1 MSYTYLI
8 EQKATPNLLV
18 KDVFDGETTI
28 LYLLCYHIQTETK
41 YPFIQFLL
49 NKVPQC
55 SIIDEQFILPFMFNT
70 VNNQNDSLDE
80 LVLNKVKIELANMN
94 FYTNKITNDMYKGII
109 FHKGDAYALVNIT
122 GIDITGS
129 LFSRDI
135 LSWFALP
142 TEIINEKKVC
152 EIKVEQEVV
161 DLFTHLPQLGVL
173 YSQETNN
180 PYMLPDAVY
189 TGSEKQTAAFNSI
202 FGSSKSSAYASCG
215 EYYYFYLS
223 INEAVKEAGWL
234 KHGGTT
240 GVSEDDKRHPYS
252 GRLLVDNDYGRYIS
266 GGINR
271 YALFIEGNMYLEFN
285 EEFSLTDDEIAAKY
299 PEPCIIIGYSSDHKI
314 KPTVLVKEY
323 NSFFPLSYHL
333 LNKSALGDSY
343 KKEQQKIYI
352 S

>member
-161 DLFTHLPQLGVL
+161 LQEVDLMRRHHHPATVRVKYIRALSKKNYP
-173 YSQETNN
+173 
-180 PYMLPDAVY
+180 
-189 TGSEKQTAAFNSI
+189 NS
-202 FGSSKSSAYASCG
+202 
-215 EYYYFYLS
+215 
-223 INEAVKEAGWL
+223 
-234 KHGGTT
+234 
-240 GVSEDDKRHPYS
+240 
-252 GRLLVDNDYGRYIS
+252 RLILMQSV
-266 GGINR
+266 
-271 YALFIEGNMYLEFN
+271 
-285 EEFSLTDDEIAAKY
+285 
-299 PEPCIIIGYSSDHKI
+299 
-314 KPTVLVKEY
+314 
-323 NSFFPLSYHL
+323 FF
-333 LNKSALGDSY
+333 
-343 KKEQQKIYI
+343 
-352 S
+352 

>member
-18 KDVFDGETTI
+18 KDVFDDDTII

-41 YPFIQFLL
+41 YPFIQILL

-55 SIIDEQFILPFMFNT
+55 SLIDEQFILPFMFNISESNT
-70 VNNQNDSLDE
+70 EPLDK
-80 LVLNKVKIELANMN
+80 LVLNKVKFEIGNM
-94 FYTNKITNDMYKGII
+94 YGDTNSITNDMYKGII
-109 FHKGDAYALVNIT
+109 FHKGAAYALVNVT

-142 TEIINEKKVC
+142 TEIINDKKVC
-152 EIKVEQEVV
+152 EIKVEQNVV
-161 DLFTHLPQLGVL
+161 DLFSQLPQLGLL
-173 YSQETNN
+173 YSSETNK
-180 PYMLPDAVY
+180 PYILPDAVY
-189 TGSEKQTAAFNSI
+189 TGSEKQTAAFDSI
-202 FGSSKSSAYASCG
+202 FGRSKSREYASCG
-215 EYYYFYLS
+215 EYYYFYLRM
-223 INEAVKEAGWL
+223 NEAIKEAGWL
-234 KHGGTT
+234 KSGGTT
-240 GVSEDDKRHPYS
+240 GVSEDEKRHPFS

-271 YALFIEGNMYLEFN
+271 YAVFIEGNMYLESN
-285 EEFSLTDDEIAAKY
+285 EEFSLADEEIAAKY
-299 PEPCIIIGYSSDHKI
+299 PEPCLIIGYLGEHKI
-314 KPTVLVKEY
+314 KPTLLVKEY

-333 LNKSALGDSY
+333 LDKSALGDSY
-343 KKEQQKIYI
+343 KQEQEKIYI